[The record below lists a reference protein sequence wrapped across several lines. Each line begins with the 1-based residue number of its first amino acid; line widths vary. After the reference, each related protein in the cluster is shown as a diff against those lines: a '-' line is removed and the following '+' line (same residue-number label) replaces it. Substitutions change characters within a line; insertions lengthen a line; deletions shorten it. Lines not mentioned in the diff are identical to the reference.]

1 MTISYGGKLNMI
13 EKTWDSTIGDG
24 GEYIETPERMKKFFD
39 DIEKVYEKYG
49 LSIEGSHA
57 GFAIRKYNKKDVED
71 LRVAAKHY
79 TGD

>member
-1 MTISYGGKLNMI
+1 MTISYGGKLNII

-49 LSIEGSHA
+49 LSIEGMLDLPSEST
-57 GFAIRKYNKKDVED
+57 IKKMW
-71 LRVAAKHY
+71 KI
-79 TGD
+79 